1 MLTQPAENF
10 TCFESLAEPRR
21 TSGNFQHE
29 LIDIVVL
36 SVCATICY
44 CETWDEIEDFGNERI
59 GWLKKYLS
67 LPKGIPGHDT
77 TASCH
82 GLIRLSFSSAFK
94 HGSIDFSWTCAAK
107 GFISTAKRCA
117 TVSTT
122 TPILRRC
129 TWSCLLYTS
138 PSPRDQRGSRMPSSA

>member
-67 LPKGIPGHDT
+67 LPNGIPGHDMIARVMSRLD
-77 TASCH
+77 TAEFFQCLQAWIDRLQLDLS
-82 GLIRLSFSSAFK
+82 LI
-94 HGSIDFSWTCAAK
+94 HI
-107 GFISTAKRCA
+107 
-117 TVSTT
+117 
-122 TPILRRC
+122 
-129 TWSCLLYTS
+129 
-138 PSPRDQRGSRMPSSA
+138 